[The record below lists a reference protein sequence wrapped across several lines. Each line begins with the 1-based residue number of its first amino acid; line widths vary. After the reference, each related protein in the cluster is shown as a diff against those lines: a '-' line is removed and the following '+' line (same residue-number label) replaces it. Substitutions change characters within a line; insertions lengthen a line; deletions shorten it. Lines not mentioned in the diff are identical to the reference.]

1 MTIAELIE
9 RLEKATGPDRELDD
23 LIAGVVL
30 NPGGEVRLEG
40 MPSGEPGIKTYFYP
54 DGTRG
59 TSLRYSSSIDSA
71 LTLVPEGWGWL
82 VRDFKGD
89 GEEGAYADVPHLTIE
104 SNMDG
109 QAFHKIPAIALCIA
123 ALKARAGGVK

>member
-1 MTIAELIE
+1 MTIADLIE
-9 RLEKATGPDRELDD
+9 RLEKATGPVRELD
-23 LIAGVVL
+23 
-30 NPGGEVRLEG
+30 LECWWWG
-40 MPSGEPGIKTYFYP
+40 KASHSVQPMDADYKAFNLKMNDAP
-54 DGTRG
+54 
-59 TSLRYSSSIDSA
+59 RYTSSIDSA

-123 ALKARAGGVK
+123 CLRARAGGVK